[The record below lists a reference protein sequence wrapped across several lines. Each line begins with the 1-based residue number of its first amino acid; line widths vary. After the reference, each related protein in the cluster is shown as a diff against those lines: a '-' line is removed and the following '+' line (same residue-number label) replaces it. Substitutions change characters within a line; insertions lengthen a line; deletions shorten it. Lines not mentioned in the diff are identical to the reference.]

1 MAEPEA
7 APAPPKGEAA
17 PAPANNKTAEPAAE
31 ARKPEGAPAAAGFGG
46 RILPY
51 VLVWLAVA
59 YGRDMLAGPQQ
70 VDKASENAPSAARAP
85 PVHRDAVDEEF
96 AEFADVPAAPVATK
110 PFEAASTPAAP
121 AEAKPVEAVPAVPRS
136 AATNVLVRLC
146 TS

>member
-17 PAPANNKTAEPAAE
+17 PAPANKAAEPAAEAAAE
-31 ARKPEGAPAAAGFGG
+31 ARKPETAPAAPGFGG

-70 VDKASENAPSAARAP
+70 VEKASDAPSAARAP
-85 PVHRDAVDEEF
+85 PIHHRDAVDEEF
-96 AEFADVPAAPVATK
+96 AEFASAEAAPAEAK
-110 PFEAASTPAAP
+110 PVEAAP

>member
-7 APAPPKGEAA
+7 APAPPKGAAEPAKGAAETAA
-17 PAPANNKTAEPAAE
+17 PA
-31 ARKPEGAPAAAGFGG
+31 KPERAPAAAGFGG

-51 VLVWLAVA
+51 VLVWIAMT

-70 VDKASENAPSAARAP
+70 VEKASENAPSAARAP
-85 PVHRDAVDEEF
+85 PVHHRDAVDEEF
-96 AEFADVPAAPVATK
+96 AEFASA
-110 PFEAASTPAAP
+110 EAAP
-121 AEAKPVEAVPAVPRS
+121 AEAKPVAAAKPVEAVPAVPRS

>member
-7 APAPPKGEAA
+7 APAPSKGEAA
-17 PAPANNKTAEPAAE
+17 PAAPKAAE
-31 ARKPEGAPAAAGFGG
+31 AAAKPERAPAGPGFGG

-51 VLVWLAVA
+51 VLVWIAMT

-70 VDKASENAPSAARAP
+70 VEKASENAPSAARAP
-85 PVHRDAVDEEF
+85 PVHHRDAVDEEF
-96 AEFADVPAAPVATK
+96 AEFASTPAAPVAAK
-110 PFEAASTPAAP
+110 PVAA
-121 AEAKPVEAVPAVPRS
+121 AEPVEAVPAVPRS

>member
-1 MAEPEA
+1 MAEAEA

-17 PAPANNKTAEPAAE
+17 PAPAAKAAD
-31 ARKPEGAPAAAGFGG
+31 ANPERAPAAPGFGG

-51 VLVWLAVA
+51 VLVWIAVT

-70 VDKASENAPSAARAP
+70 VEKAPDAPSAARAQ
-85 PVHRDAVDEEF
+85 PVHHRDAVDEEF
-96 AEFADVPAAPVATK
+96 AEFASAD
-110 PFEAASTPAAP
+110 AAP
-121 AEAKPVEAVPAVPRS
+121 AEAKPVAAAEPVEAVPAVPRS

>member
-7 APAPPKGEAA
+7 APAPPKAAEAA
-17 PAPANNKTAEPAAE
+17 PKAAEPAAAPAAE

-70 VDKASENAPSAARAP
+70 VEKAPDAPSAARAP
-85 PVHRDAVDEEF
+85 PIHHRDAADEEF
-96 AEFADVPAAPVATK
+96 AEFASA
-110 PFEAASTPAAP
+110 EAAP
-121 AEAKPVEAVPAVPRS
+121 AEAKPVAAAEPVEAVPAVPRS

>member
-17 PAPANNKTAEPAAE
+17 PAPPKAEEAA
-31 ARKPEGAPAAAGFGG
+31 AKPERAPAGPGFGG

-51 VLVWLAVA
+51 VLVWIAMT

-70 VDKASENAPSAARAP
+70 VEKAPDAPSAARAP
-85 PVHRDAVDEEF
+85 PVHHRDAVDEEF
-96 AEFADVPAAPVATK
+96 AEFASAEAAPVAAK
-110 PFEAASTPAAP
+110 PVEAAP

>member
-1 MAEPEA
+1 MAEPDA

-17 PAPANNKTAEPAAE
+17 PPAPAKAAEPAAEAAAE
-31 ARKPEGAPAAAGFGG
+31 ARKPERALAPAAPGFGG

-70 VDKASENAPSAARAP
+70 VEKAPDAPSAARAP
-85 PVHRDAVDEEF
+85 PIHHRDAVDEEF
-96 AEFADVPAAPVATK
+96 AEFASA
-110 PFEAASTPAAP
+110 EAAP
-121 AEAKPVEAVPAVPRS
+121 AEAKPVAAAEPVEAVPAVPRS

>member
-7 APAPPKGEAA
+7 APAPPTGA
-17 PAPANNKTAEPAAE
+17 AEPAKGAAE
-31 ARKPEGAPAAAGFGG
+31 TAAPTEKKPEGGPAAAGFGG

-70 VDKASENAPSAARAP
+70 VEKAPDAPSAARAP
-85 PVHRDAVDEEF
+85 PVHHRDAADEEF
-96 AEFADVPAAPVATK
+96 AEFASA
-110 PFEAASTPAAP
+110 EAAP
-121 AEAKPVEAVPAVPRS
+121 AEAKPVAAAEPVEAVPAVPRS

>member
-7 APAPPKGEAA
+7 APAPPKGAAEPAKGAAETAA
-17 PAPANNKTAEPAAE
+17 PA
-31 ARKPEGAPAAAGFGG
+31 KPERAPAAAGFGG

-51 VLVWLAVA
+51 VLVWLAVT

-70 VDKASENAPSAARAP
+70 VEKAPDAPSAARAP
-85 PVHRDAVDEEF
+85 PVHHRDAVDEEF
-96 AEFADVPAAPVATK
+96 AEFASAEAAPVAAK
-110 PFEAASTPAAP
+110 PVEAAP

>member
-17 PAPANNKTAEPAAE
+17 PAPAAKAAAEPAAKAAEPAAE
-31 ARKPEGAPAAAGFGG
+31 ARKPERAPAGPEFGG

-51 VLVWLAVA
+51 VLVWIAVT

-70 VDKASENAPSAARAP
+70 VEKAPDAPSAARAP
-85 PVHRDAVDEEF
+85 PLHHRDAADEEF
-96 AEFADVPAAPVATK
+96 AEFASA
-110 PFEAASTPAAP
+110 EAAP
-121 AEAKPVEAVPAVPRS
+121 AEATPVEAAKPVEAVPAVPRS

>member
-17 PAPANNKTAEPAAE
+17 PAPPKAEEPAAE
-31 ARKPEGAPAAAGFGG
+31 ARKPEAPAGPGFGG

-51 VLVWLAVA
+51 VLVWIAVT

-70 VDKASENAPSAARAP
+70 VEKAPEAPSAARAP
-85 PVHRDAVDEEF
+85 PVHHRDAADEEF
-96 AEFADVPAAPVATK
+96 AEFASA
-110 PFEAASTPAAP
+110 EAAP
-121 AEAKPVEAVPAVPRS
+121 AEAKPVAAAEHVEAVPAVPRS

>member
-1 MAEPEA
+1 MAEPEG
-7 APAPPKGEAA
+7 APPKGEAA
-17 PAPANNKTAEPAAE
+17 PAPAKAAAEPATEAAAE
-31 ARKPEGAPAAAGFGG
+31 ARKPETAPAAPGFGG

-70 VDKASENAPSAARAP
+70 VEKAPDAPSAARAP
-85 PVHRDAVDEEF
+85 PVHHRDAVDEEF
-96 AEFADVPAAPVATK
+96 AEFASAEAAPVAAK
-110 PFEAASTPAAP
+110 PVEAAP

>member
-7 APAPPKGEAA
+7 APAPPKAAEAA
-17 PAPANNKTAEPAAE
+17 PKAAEPAAE
-31 ARKPEGAPAAAGFGG
+31 ARKPETAPAAPGFGG

-70 VDKASENAPSAARAP
+70 VEKAPDAPSAARAP
-85 PVHRDAVDEEF
+85 PVHHRDAVDEEF
-96 AEFADVPAAPVATK
+96 AEFASAEAAPVAAK
-110 PFEAASTPAAP
+110 PVEAAP

>member
-7 APAPPKGEAA
+7 APAPPKAAEAA
-17 PAPANNKTAEPAAE
+17 PKAAEPAAEAAAE
-31 ARKPEGAPAAAGFGG
+31 ARKPERAPAAPGFGG

-70 VDKASENAPSAARAP
+70 VEKAPDAPSAARAP
-85 PVHRDAVDEEF
+85 PIHHRDAADEEF
-96 AEFADVPAAPVATK
+96 AEFASAEAAPVAAK
-110 PFEAASTPAAP
+110 PVEAAP

>member
-1 MAEPEA
+1 MAEAEA
-7 APAPPKGEAA
+7 VPPKGEAA
-17 PAPANNKTAEPAAE
+17 PPAPPKAPEAAAKPERAPAGP
-31 ARKPEGAPAAAGFGG
+31 GFGG

-51 VLVWLAVA
+51 VLMWIAIT

-70 VDKASENAPSAARAP
+70 VEKASENAPSAARAP

-96 AEFADVPAAPVATK
+96 AEFASA
-110 PFEAASTPAAP
+110 EAAP
-121 AEAKPVEAVPAVPRS
+121 AEAKPVAAAEPVEAVPAVPRS

>member
-1 MAEPEA
+1 MAEA
-7 APAPPKGEAA
+7 EAA
-17 PAPANNKTAEPAAE
+17 PAPANKAAEPAAEPAAE

-70 VDKASENAPSAARAP
+70 VEKAPDAPSAARAP
-85 PVHRDAVDEEF
+85 PIHHRDAADEEF
-96 AEFADVPAAPVATK
+96 AEFASAEAAPVAAK
-110 PFEAASTPAAP
+110 PVEAAP

>member
-7 APAPPKGEAA
+7 APVPPKGEAA
-17 PAPANNKTAEPAAE
+17 PAPAKAAAEPAAEPAAE

-70 VDKASENAPSAARAP
+70 VEKAPDAPSAARAL
-85 PVHRDAVDEEF
+85 PVHHRDAVDEEF
-96 AEFADVPAAPVATK
+96 AEFASA
-110 PFEAASTPAAP
+110 EAAP
-121 AEAKPVEAVPAVPRS
+121 AEAKPVAAAEPVEAVPAVPRS

>member
-1 MAEPEA
+1 MAEA
-7 APAPPKGEAA
+7 EAA
-17 PAPANNKTAEPAAE
+17 PAPANKAAEPAAE
-31 ARKPEGAPAAAGFGG
+31 PAVEARKPERAPAPAAAGFGG

-70 VDKASENAPSAARAP
+70 VEKASENAPSAARAP
-85 PVHRDAVDEEF
+85 PVHHRDAVDEEF
-96 AEFADVPAAPVATK
+96 AEFASAEAAPVAAK
-110 PFEAASTPAAP
+110 PVEAAP

>member
-1 MAEPEA
+1 MAEA
-7 APAPPKGEAA
+7 EAA
-17 PAPANNKTAEPAAE
+17 PAPAKAAPAAPKAEE
-31 ARKPEGAPAAAGFGG
+31 AAAKPEGAPAAAGFGG

-70 VDKASENAPSAARAP
+70 VEKAPDAPSAARAP
-85 PVHRDAVDEEF
+85 PIHHRDAADEEF
-96 AEFADVPAAPVATK
+96 AEFASAEAAPVAAK
-110 PFEAASTPAAP
+110 PVEAAP

>member
-1 MAEPEA
+1 MLAAMAEAEA
-7 APAPPKGEAA
+7 APAPPKGAAEPAKGAAETAA
-17 PAPANNKTAEPAAE
+17 PA
-31 ARKPEGAPAAAGFGG
+31 KPERAQAAPGFGG

-70 VDKASENAPSAARAP
+70 VENAPDAPSAARAQ
-85 PVHRDAVDEEF
+85 PVHHRDAADEEF
-96 AEFADVPAAPVATK
+96 AEFASAEPAPVA
-110 PFEAASTPAAP
+110 
-121 AEAKPVEAVPAVPRS
+121 EAKPVAAAEPVEAVPAVPRS

>member
-1 MAEPEA
+1 MAEA
-7 APAPPKGEAA
+7 EAA
-17 PAPANNKTAEPAAE
+17 PAPANKAAEPAAEPAAE
-31 ARKPEGAPAAAGFGG
+31 ARKPERAPAPAAPGFGG

-70 VDKASENAPSAARAP
+70 VEKAPEAPSAARAP
-85 PVHRDAVDEEF
+85 PLHHRDAVDEEF
-96 AEFADVPAAPVATK
+96 AEFASA
-110 PFEAASTPAAP
+110 EAAP
-121 AEAKPVEAVPAVPRS
+121 AEAKPVAAAQPVEAVPAVPRS

>member
-7 APAPPKGEAA
+7 APAPPKAADAA
-17 PAPANNKTAEPAAE
+17 PKAAEPAAEPAAE

-70 VDKASENAPSAARAP
+70 VEKAPDAPSAARAP
-85 PVHRDAVDEEF
+85 PVHHRDAVDEEF
-96 AEFADVPAAPVATK
+96 AEFASAEAAPVAAK
-110 PFEAASTPAAP
+110 PVEAAP